1 MDTGMTTAAQKVAY
15 AQACAETLPAG
26 QLRAT
31 ALAAAALAR
40 IRLELGATGAVAPAA
55 AIACAL
61 AGDGAFAHESHYHYR
76 SDPPD
81 FVASAAAALQNI
93 EREDPMITRDET
105 HRWRDDLFT
114 DDDGAHWRG
123 FATHS
128 PSGDVYVLEQDS
140 APGCPGNCTGVFG
153 PVHHSE
159 ITREYLEDFWNIP
172 DDDNEW
178 AAGET
183 WVPISH
189 PRREPWI

>member
-61 AGDGAFAHESHYHYR
+61 AGDAAFAHESHYHYR

-81 FVASAAAALQNI
+81 FVTIAAEIAWAACERAKATVRELAAL
-93 EREDPMITRDET
+93 
-105 HRWRDDLFT
+105 
-114 DDDGAHWRG
+114 RG
-123 FATHS
+123 EH
-128 PSGDVYVLEQDS
+128 
-140 APGCPGNCTGVFG
+140 PGQTLGC
-153 PVHHSE
+153 
-159 ITREYLEDFWNIP
+159 
-172 DDDNEW
+172 
-178 AAGET
+178 
-183 WVPISH
+183 
-189 PRREPWI
+189 